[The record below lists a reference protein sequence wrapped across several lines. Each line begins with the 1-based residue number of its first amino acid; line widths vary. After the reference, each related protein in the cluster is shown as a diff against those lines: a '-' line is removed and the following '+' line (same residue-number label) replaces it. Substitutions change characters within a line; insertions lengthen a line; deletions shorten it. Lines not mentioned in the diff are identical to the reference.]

1 MGAAGALGWL
11 LLLLPCAAGARP
23 CSPKHFG
30 RDAMV
35 CVCNATYCDTL
46 DPVVLPAAGTYIKY
60 ESSKAGKRLE
70 RSQGSFQHS
79 LRAPGLLLMLDVS
92 VLYQRVKG
100 FGGSLSDAAALNI
113 LGLSQPAQDNL
124 LCSYFSEYGIEYNLV
139 RLPMACSD
147 FSVRPYSYD
156 DVPYDYELKHFS
168 LAEEDVKM
176 KIPLLHRAS
185 AMSRRPLALYAS
197 PWTAPAWI
205 KSNRDVR
212 GTGTL
217 RGRAGDKCHKTWANY
232 FIKFLDEYAKHNV
245 SFWAVTVQNEPR
257 ARNPTFPQFPTISFT
272 AEQQRDFI
280 VHDLGPALA
289 RSPHRTRLLILDD
302 QRTHLPQWA
311 ETVLGNST
319 AAGYVAGVAVHW
331 YLDGIVS
338 ATCSLGVTHKLFPDH
353 FLLYTEACNGFLSR
367 QFSVALGC
375 WERGER
381 YSHSILTVLNHFV
394 TGWTDWNLALDLQ
407 GGPNWVKNY
416 VDSPVIVDSSKDVF
430 YKQPMF
436 YHLGHFSKFIPEGSR
451 RVGLRSIHQNP
462 SCPLERV
469 AFLRPDGAV
478 VLVVLNRSGDG
489 LGGGDTAHSPLSP
502 SRSPGPAGMCHSGS
516 ATPALV
522 SSRPFLQQTPSRRTC
537 GGSSDTGQGWG
548 QHGAVGGSPGASYS
562 PRPFQHPSMMGE
574 GGDLVQEGSPQHQ
587 GLRVLL
593 TLGSPHG

>member
-1 MGAAGALGWL
+1 MTPQNWGLLAWVQHPAGTFVTAGGGRAAGTGASFQSCLFVPSHRSRGAHGGAMGAAVVLGWL
-11 LLLLPCAAGARP
+11 LLLLVVAPPATGARP
-23 CSPKHFG
+23 CSPKYFG

-46 DPVVLPAAGTYIKY
+46 DPVVLPAPGTYVKY

-70 RSQGSFQHS
+70 RSQGSFQRS
-79 LRAPGLLLMLDVS
+79 LRAPGLLLMLNVS

-139 RLPMACSD
+139 RLPMASSD

-156 DVPYDYELKHFS
+156 DVPNDYELKHFS

-205 KSNRDVR
+205 KSNRDIR
-212 GTGTL
+212 GTGML

-245 SFWAVTVQNEPR
+245 TFWAVTVQNEPR
-257 ARNPTFPQFPTISFT
+257 ARMPTFPQFPTISFT

-280 VHDLGPALA
+280 THDLGPALA
-289 RSPHRTRLLILDD
+289 RSPHRTQLLIMDD
-302 QRTHLPQWA
+302 QRMYLPQWA

-319 AAGYVAGVAVHW
+319 AAGYVTGVAVHW
-331 YLDGIVS
+331 YLDGVVS

-451 RVGLRSIHQNP
+451 RVGLRSVRQNP
-462 SCPLERV
+462 SCQLEHV

-478 VLVVLNRSGDG
+478 VLVVLNRSSWDVLFGICDPSVG
-489 LGGGDTAHSPLSP
+489 FIEAVSPANSIQTYLW
-502 SRSPGPAGMCHSGS
+502 
-516 ATPALV
+516 
-522 SSRPFLQQTPSRRTC
+522 QQ
-537 GGSSDTGQGWG
+537 Q
-548 QHGAVGGSPGASYS
+548 
-562 PRPFQHPSMMGE
+562 
-574 GGDLVQEGSPQHQ
+574 
-587 GLRVLL
+587 
-593 TLGSPHG
+593 